1 MPSTSTAKETAM
13 NFGFSI
19 PTRGALATR
28 EAMLALAKRGE
39 ELGFAHVALP
49 DHIVIPN
56 RIDSPYPYN
65 ADRRMSGAAGGDC
78 MEQITLM
85 AFLAGATSK
94 IRLLSSVMVIPHR
107 PPMFTAKALAT
118 LDVLSQGR
126 LIVGVGAGWMDE
138 EFQALGA
145 PPFAERGK
153 VTDEYLSIFKTLWT
167 QDDPRFDGQYAH
179 FANVSFLPKPL
190 QKPHP
195 PIWVGGESPAA
206 LRRAAQLGDVWYPI
220 GSNPQFPL
228 NTVARFQQGVA
239 RLHEQ
244 CARFDRAPASVG
256 LAYWASWYKEGQTL
270 TTDEGKRQLFTGSDE
285 QVAEDIAAFRALG
298 VKDLLFSFIR
308 RSLDESLEAMERFSG
323 EVLPRVG

>member
-1 MPSTSTAKETAM
+1 M
-13 NFGFSI
+13 NFGFNI
-19 PTRGALATR
+19 PSRGALATR
-28 EAMLALAKRGE
+28 EAVLALAQRGDA
-39 ELGFAHVALP
+39 LGFAHVALP

-56 RIDSPYPYN
+56 SIASPYPYN
-65 ADRRMSGAAGGDC
+65 ADRKMTGAAGGDC

-94 IRLLSSVMVIPHR
+94 IKLLSSVMVIPHR

-138 EFQALGA
+138 EFQAVGA

-153 VTDEYLSIFKTLWT
+153 VTDEYLRIFKMLWT
-167 QDDPRFDGQYAH
+167 EDNPRYEGQYAR
-179 FANVSFLPKPL
+179 FGNVTFLPKPV
-190 QKPHP
+190 QTPHP

-206 LRRAAQLGDVWYPI
+206 LRRSAQLGDAWFPI
-220 GSNPQFPL
+220 GSNPEFPL
-228 NTVARFQQGVA
+228 DTVERFEHGIA

-244 CARFDRAPASVG
+244 CARFDRDPATVG

-270 TTDEGKRQLFTGSDE
+270 TTDDGKRQLFTGSDA
-285 QVAEDIAAFRALG
+285 QVAEDIAAFRELG

-308 RSLDESLEAMERFSG
+308 GSLPASLDAMARFKS
-323 EVLPRVG
+323 EVLSRVG